1 MGFPICIHYSST
13 MSIVRRIRSSCN
25 PPGDDSYRVGNA
37 LACPPKTDLKLTKSP
52 LLIVSGV
59 GVYPSHLGSK
69 YNRFNKMYA
78 SQQISFITLDPSSPQ
93 KEIWHQLTSCLS
105 AVTVFSLLNFYPSA
119 FPMLRPLRPPTQETR
134 LRKLKKPSTVF
145 PVNTP
150 SCRRICLFFLW
161 KNKTGF

>member
-1 MGFPICIHYSST
+1 MLWIYNSSWNRSPKNHQQIGGFSDLYSLFQHNVDST
-13 MSIVRRIRSSCN
+13 ENSLLLQSFRWRFL
-25 PPGDDSYRVGNA
+25 RVGNA
-37 LACPPKTDLKLTKSP
+37 LACPPKTNLKLTKSP

-93 KEIWHQLTSCLS
+93 KEIWHQLTSYLS
-105 AVTVFSLLNFYPSA
+105 AVTVFLLLNFYPSA

-134 LRKLKKPSTVF
+134 LRKL
-145 PVNTP
+145 
-150 SCRRICLFFLW
+150 
-161 KNKTGF
+161 

>member
-1 MGFPICIHYSST
+1 MLRIYNSSWNRSPKNHQQIGGFSDLYSLFQHNVDSTENSLLLQSFRWRFLQSRKRTGLSSKKWSST
-13 MSIVRRIRSSCN
+13 YQESLVDSEWSGRVSI
-25 PPGDDSYRVGNA
+25 
-37 LACPPKTDLKLTKSP
+37 
-52 LLIVSGV
+52 
-59 GVYPSHLGSK
+59 
-69 YNRFNKMYA
+69 
-78 SQQISFITLDPSSPQ
+78 ITLDPSSPH
-93 KEIWHQLTSCLS
+93 KEIWHQLTSYIS
-105 AVTVFSLLNFYPSA
+105 AVTVFLLLNFRPSA